1 MKCLIFVLNDVRKLS
16 KLLHEWQ
23 HNGITGATIINST
36 GMAKALFANN
46 DEFIIGSLRHLLDND
61 REENKTLFVLLHEDK
76 VNKAIEVIESVVGD
90 LHQPNTGLVFTL
102 DVGSFKGSAFIG
114 EE

>member
-23 HNGITGATIINST
+23 HNGITGATIISST
-36 GMAKALFANN
+36 GMARALFADN
-46 DEFIIGSLRHLLDND
+46 DEAIIGSIRHLLDND
-61 REENKTLFVLLHEDK
+61 RQENKTLFVLLHEDK
-76 VNKAIEVIESVVGD
+76 VDRAIEVIESVVGD
-90 LHQPNTGLVFTL
+90 LSLPNTGLVFTL
-102 DVGSFKGSAFIG
+102 DVGSFKGSSFIG

>member
-1 MKCLIFVLNDVRKLS
+1 MKCLIFILNDVRKLS

-23 HNGITGATIINST
+23 HNGITGATILNST

-46 DEFIIGSLRHLLDND
+46 DEAIIGSIRHLLDND
-61 REENKTLFVLLHEDK
+61 REENKTLFVLLQQDK
-76 VNKAIEVIESVVGD
+76 VNTAIKVIESVVGD
-90 LHQPNTGLVFTL
+90 LSQPNTGLVFTI
-102 DVGSFKGSAFIG
+102 DIDFFKGSAFIG